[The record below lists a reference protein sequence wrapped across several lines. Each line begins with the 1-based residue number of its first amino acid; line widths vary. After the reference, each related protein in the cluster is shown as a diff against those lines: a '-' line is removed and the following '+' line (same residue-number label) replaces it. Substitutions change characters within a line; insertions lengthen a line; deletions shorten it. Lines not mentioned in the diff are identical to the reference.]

1 MELSELTDYARE
13 TYQIEEQ
20 RKWDGFPG
28 FSVLCHPRTGKWVAL
43 LMRQWDTDSGEE
55 IQRCDLK
62 CGIRTLAECRAP
74 YLAPPIRMKGPKW
87 ISVAFGDETDP
98 ELVFRLFDRAI
109 IAGDGQGYTL
119 VLEQPPL
126 PESGFYRDTPLP
138 LPRQPA
144 EQPSRSENGIH
155 RDTPLPPPRHAEQL
169 SWLESLIHQA
179 ASLPTSPQFAEQPP
193 RPEEG
198 FYRDTPLP
206 VPPRQVREPEVLP
219 ERLREMKHL
228 YEYGSNS
235 PEARAANFLRQ
246 GRFMA
251 DYEDFADWNGMSV
264 ASYFPTYHDFTTRQL
279 RGYFAW
285 RARVRKGEYQ
295 PIAHSAA
302 YVYLYELLNLIGT
315 DSPEDALRRLK
326 DFETGFVDAGY
337 GNAEMRVSLHRWMTE
352 LAVIHALPEE
362 TARQYADPALLERDQ
377 MLAALQAPEE
387 HTDTEVFSALC
398 YFDGKRL
405 AKTPVCRLPAERG
418 ERLFSRVWRLA
429 LKQSRED
436 GKKQS
441 DGCNEQSRENGQ
453 EWLAGSFEQNRENG
467 QDLFTRCFGEKTASA
482 WYPFANAVYCWEK
495 KPADS
500 DYQLD
505 ACRSYRCRDG
515 VWKMLTWE
523 GRFFDLELFHGLLRQ
538 TDAMLRRYLK
548 TGNYLKEKPEE
559 ALISPCVRAVI
570 EEEKK
575 EAEEAARP
583 RVVLDLSGLDQIRR
597 DALITRDSLLTD
609 EERAEEE
616 TGFSA
621 RTRAVAEATDPAW
634 EKTEPAFPAEE
645 KAEADARARAAVDEE
660 TAEPTQAKRETET
673 AAPALTETA
682 DPAWA
687 ETKADTAAPAM
698 TASEAEKENPVE
710 AETERGDPARAE
722 AETEKAFP
730 AQVAAPAQSTLPE
743 LPLDDIQ
750 MEILRALLAGKPVS
764 GLIREHHLMP
774 ALTADMINEAMYDEI
789 GDSIV
794 DCDNENLSLVEDYRE
809 DLTQLLG
816 GDQP

>member
-62 CGIRTLAECRAP
+62 CGIRTLDECRAP

-87 ISVAFGDETDP
+87 ISVAFGAETDP

-138 LPRQPA
+138 LPRQSAEQPSRSEGGFHRDTQLPVSPRPA
-144 EQPSRSENGIH
+144 EQPSRSEGGFH

-179 ASLPTSPQFAEQPP
+179 ASLPTSPQSAEQPSL
-193 RPEEG
+193 PEDRI
-198 FYRDTPLP
+198 YRDTPLP
-206 VPPRQVREPEVLP
+206 VPPRPVQKPEVLP

-251 DYEDFADWNGMSV
+251 DYEDDAEWDGMSV

-315 DSPEDALRRLK
+315 DSPEDALCRLK
-326 DFETGFVDAGY
+326 AFETGFVDAGY

-377 MLAALQAPEE
+377 MLAVLQAPEDRA
-387 HTDTEVFSALC
+387 DTEVFSALC

-429 LKQSRED
+429 LKQSRET
-436 GKKQS
+436 GQNVLA
-441 DGCNEQSRENGQ
+441 GCIEQSRENGQ
-453 EWLAGSFEQNRENG
+453 ERFAGSFEQNQENGRNVLAGSFEQSRENG
-467 QDLFTRCFGEKTASA
+467 QDLFTRCFGEQTASA

-523 GRFFDLELFHGLLRQ
+523 GRFFDLELLHGLLRQ

-548 TGNYLKEKPEE
+548 TGNYLKERPEE
-559 ALISPCVRAVI
+559 AWISPCVRAVI
-570 EEEKK
+570 EAEKK

-583 RVVLDLSGLDQIRR
+583 RVVLNLSGLDQIRR

-609 EERAEEE
+609 EERAETDAEME
-616 TGFSA
+616 DPVL
-621 RTRAVAEATDPAW
+621 VAE
-634 EKTEPAFPAEE
+634 
-645 KAEADARARAAVDEE
+645 
-660 TAEPTQAKRETET
+660 
-673 AAPALTETA
+673 
-682 DPAWA
+682 
-687 ETKADTAAPAM
+687 
-698 TASEAEKENPVE
+698 EAEKTVPMH
-710 AETERGDPARAE
+710 
-722 AETEKAFP
+722 
-730 AQVAAPAQSTLPE
+730 PE

-794 DCDNENLSLVEDYRE
+794 DCDNDNLSLVEDYRE

-816 GDQP
+816 GDQS

>member
-1 MELSELTDYARE
+1 MELSELIDYARE

-62 CGIRTLAECRAP
+62 CGIRTLDECRAP

-138 LPRQPA
+138 
-144 EQPSRSENGIH
+144 PS
-155 RDTPLPPPRHAEQL
+155 RHAEQL

-179 ASLPTSPQFAEQPP
+179 ASLPTSPQSAEQPSLP
-193 RPEEG
+193 DLLI
-198 FYRDTPLP
+198 YRDTPLP
-206 VPPRQVREPEVLP
+206 APPRPVREPEVLP

-251 DYEDFADWNGMSV
+251 DYEDNAEWDGMSV

-377 MLAALQAPEE
+377 MLAVLQAPEDRA
-387 HTDTEVFSALC
+387 DTEVFSALC

-405 AKTPVCRLPAERG
+405 AKTPVCRLPEERG

-436 GKKQS
+436 GQNVLA
-441 DGCNEQSRENGQ
+441 GCIEQSRENGQ
-453 EWLAGSFEQNRENG
+453 ERFAGSFEQNRENGQDVLAGGFEQSRENG
-467 QDLFTRCFGEKTASA
+467 QDLFTRCFGEQTASA

-515 VWKMLTWE
+515 AWEMLTWE

-548 TGNYLKEKPEE
+548 TGNYLKERPEE
-559 ALISPCVRAVI
+559 AWISPCVRAVI
-570 EEEKK
+570 EAEKK

-609 EERAEEE
+609 EERAETDAEME
-616 TGFSA
+616 DPVL
-621 RTRAVAEATDPAW
+621 VAE
-634 EKTEPAFPAEE
+634 
-645 KAEADARARAAVDEE
+645 
-660 TAEPTQAKRETET
+660 
-673 AAPALTETA
+673 
-682 DPAWA
+682 
-687 ETKADTAAPAM
+687 
-698 TASEAEKENPVE
+698 EAEKAVPMHP
-710 AETERGDPARAE
+710 D
-722 AETEKAFP
+722 
-730 AQVAAPAQSTLPE
+730 

-750 MEILRALLAGKPVS
+750 LEILRALLAGKPVS

-794 DCDNENLSLVEDYRE
+794 DCDNDNLSLVEDYRE

>member
-138 LPRQPA
+138 LPRQSA
-144 EQPSRSENGIH
+144 EQPSRSEGGFHRDTPLPPPRHAEQPPLPESGFH

-179 ASLPTSPQFAEQPP
+179 ASLPTSPQSAEQAS
-193 RPEEG
+193 RPDLLI
-198 FYRDTPLP
+198 YRDTPLP
-206 VPPRQVREPEVLP
+206 APQRPVREPEVLP

-326 DFETGFVDAGY
+326 AFEMGFVDAGY
-337 GNAEMRVSLHRWMTE
+337 GNAEMRGSLHRWMTE

-377 MLAALQAPEE
+377 ALAALQAPEE

-405 AKTPVCRLPAERG
+405 AKTPVRRLPEERG
-418 ERLFSRVWRLA
+418 ERLFGRVWRLA

-436 GKKQS
+436 GQKQS

-453 EWLAGSFEQNRENG
+453 EWLAGSFEQNRESG
-467 QDLFTRCFGEKTASA
+467 QDLFTRCFGEQTASA

-523 GRFFDLELFHGLLRQ
+523 GRFFDLELLHGLLRQ

-548 TGNYLKEKPEE
+548 TGNYLKE
-559 ALISPCVRAVI
+559 
-570 EEEKK
+570 
-575 EAEEAARP
+575 RP
-583 RVVLDLSGLDQIRR
+583 
-597 DALITRDSLLTD
+597 
-609 EERAEEE
+609 
-616 TGFSA
+616 
-621 RTRAVAEATDPAW
+621 
-634 EKTEPAFPAEE
+634 
-645 KAEADARARAAVDEE
+645 
-660 TAEPTQAKRETET
+660 
-673 AAPALTETA
+673 
-682 DPAWA
+682 
-687 ETKADTAAPAM
+687 
-698 TASEAEKENPVE
+698 
-710 AETERGDPARAE
+710 
-722 AETEKAFP
+722 
-730 AQVAAPAQSTLPE
+730 
-743 LPLDDIQ
+743 
-750 MEILRALLAGKPVS
+750 
-764 GLIREHHLMP
+764 
-774 ALTADMINEAMYDEI
+774 
-789 GDSIV
+789 
-794 DCDNENLSLVEDYRE
+794 
-809 DLTQLLG
+809 
-816 GDQP
+816 

>member
-62 CGIRTLAECRAP
+62 CGIRTLDECRAP

-119 VLEQPPL
+119 VLEQPPQ

-138 LPRQPA
+138 LPRQSA
-144 EQPSRSENGIH
+144 EQPPLPESGFY

-179 ASLPTSPQFAEQPP
+179 ASLSTSPQSAEQAS
-193 RPEEG
+193 RPDLL

-206 VPPRQVREPEVLP
+206 APPRPVREPEVLP

-251 DYEDFADWNGMSV
+251 DYEDDAEWDGMSV

-326 DFETGFVDAGY
+326 AFETGYVDAGY

-377 MLAALQAPEE
+377 MLAVLQAPEKY
-387 HTDTEVFSALC
+387 TDTEVFSALC

-405 AKTPVCRLPAERG
+405 AKTPVCRLPEERG

-436 GKKQS
+436 GQNVLAGCDEQS
-441 DGCNEQSRENGQ
+441 RENGQEQSAGCNEKSRENGQ
-453 EWLAGSFEQNRENG
+453 EWLAGGFEQSRENG
-467 QDLFTRCFGEKTASA
+467 QDLFTRCFGEQTASA

-515 VWKMLTWE
+515 AWEMLTWE
-523 GRFFDLELFHGLLRQ
+523 GRFFDLELLHGLLRQ

-548 TGNYLKEKPEE
+548 TGNYLKERPEE
-559 ALISPCVRAVI
+559 AWISPCVRAVI
-570 EEEKK
+570 EAEKK

-609 EERAEEE
+609 EERAE
-616 TGFSA
+616 TDAAFPA
-621 RTRAVAEATDPAW
+621 RTRAVAETADPM
-634 EKTEPAFPAEE
+634 
-645 KAEADARARAAVDEE
+645 
-660 TAEPTQAKRETET
+660 QAKREKET

-687 ETKADTAAPAM
+687 ETKADTAAPVM
-698 TASEAEKENPVE
+698 TAAEAEKEYTAEAE
-710 AETERGDPARAE
+710 AETADPTRAE

-730 AQVAAPAQSTLPE
+730 AQMAAPAQSTQPE

-794 DCDNENLSLVEDYRE
+794 DCDNDMLSLVEDYRE

-816 GDQP
+816 GDQS